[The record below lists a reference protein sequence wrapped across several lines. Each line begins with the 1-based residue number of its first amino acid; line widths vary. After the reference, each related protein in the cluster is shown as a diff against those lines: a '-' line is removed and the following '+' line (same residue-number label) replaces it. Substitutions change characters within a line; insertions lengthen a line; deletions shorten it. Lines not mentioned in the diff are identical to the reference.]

1 MFGFKGGESPETVAR
16 KRVDMKDAQTR
27 WPFITNF
34 DASTIRNEG
43 QLIALV
49 KDRSANSRQAA
60 EADVRSWLSGK
71 TFQEGPPS

>member
-1 MFGFKGGESPETVAR
+1 MFGFMGGESPDTAAR
-16 KRVDMKDAQTR
+16 KRIDMKAAQAR

-49 KDRSANSRQAA
+49 KDRSATSRQVA
-60 EADVRSWLSGK
+60 EADVRSWVSGK
-71 TFQEGPPS
+71 TFQEGASS